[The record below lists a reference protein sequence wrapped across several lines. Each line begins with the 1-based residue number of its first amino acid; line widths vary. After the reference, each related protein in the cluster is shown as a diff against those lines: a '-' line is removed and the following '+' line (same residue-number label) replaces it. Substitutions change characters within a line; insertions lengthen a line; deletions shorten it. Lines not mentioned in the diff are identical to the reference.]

1 MAANLPDTPLDAKRI
16 AVLMTDGFEQV
27 EFTGPR
33 DFLQEHGAVITIV
46 SPKAK
51 GKQVVGMHHKDE
63 GDSFDI
69 DLTVADAQA
78 RDYDALLLPGGV
90 ANPDNLRSSP
100 ESIAFI
106 KAFGDGDKP
115 IAAICHGPWPLI
127 DAGIAESKHMTSW
140 PTLQIDLVN
149 AGAEWTDDEVV
160 VDGKLITSR
169 KPDDIPA
176 FNEAIMKQLMV
187 LQEAGTDPGPT
198 S

>member
-69 DLTVADAQA
+69 DLTVAEAQA

-90 ANPDNLRSSP
+90 ANPDELRIDPVSV
-100 ESIAFI
+100 AFV
-106 KAFGDGDKP
+106 KEFADAGKP
-115 IAAICHGPWPLI
+115 IAAICHGPWTLI
-127 DAGIAESKHMTSW
+127 DAQAVSGKQMTSW
-140 PTLQIDLVN
+140 PSLQADLRN
-149 AGAEWTDDEVV
+149 AGAVWRDEEVV
-160 VDGKLITSR
+160 VDGNLVTSR

-176 FNEAIMKQLMV
+176 FNQAFLAVLMK
-187 LQEAGTDPGPT
+187 AKAARA

>member
-69 DLTVADAQA
+69 VLSVAEAQA

-90 ANPDNLRSSP
+90 ANPDELRIDPASV
-100 ESIAFI
+100 AFV
-106 KAFGDGDKP
+106 KEFADAGKP
-115 IAAICHGPWPLI
+115 IAAICHGPWTLI
-127 DAGIAESKHMTSW
+127 DAQAVSGKQMTSW
-140 PTLQIDLVN
+140 PSLQADLRN
-149 AGAEWTDDEVV
+149 AGAVWRDEEVV
-160 VDGKLITSR
+160 VDGNLVTSR

-176 FNEAIMKQLMV
+176 FNQAFLAVLMK
-187 LQEAGTDPGPT
+187 AKAARA

>member
-69 DLTVADAQA
+69 DLTVAEAQA

-90 ANPDNLRSSP
+90 ANPDELRIDPASV
-100 ESIAFI
+100 AFV
-106 KAFGDGDKP
+106 KEFAAAGKP
-115 IAAICHGPWPLI
+115 IAAICHGPWTLI
-127 DAGIAESKHMTSW
+127 DAEAVKGKQMTSW
-140 PTLQIDLVN
+140 PSLQADLRN
-149 AGAEWTDDEVV
+149 AGAVWRDEKVV
-160 VDGKLITSR
+160 VDGNLVTSR

-176 FNEAIMKQLMV
+176 FNEAFLAV
-187 LQEAGTDPGPT
+187 LTQARAART

>member
-69 DLTVADAQA
+69 DLTVAEAQA

-90 ANPDNLRSSP
+90 ANPDELRIDPASV
-100 ESIAFI
+100 AFV
-106 KAFGDGDKP
+106 KEFAVAGKP
-115 IAAICHGPWPLI
+115 IAAICHGPWTLI
-127 DAGIAESKHMTSW
+127 DAQAVSGKQMTSW
-140 PTLQIDLVN
+140 PSLQADLRN
-149 AGAEWTDDEVV
+149 AGAVWRDEEVV
-160 VDGKLITSR
+160 VDGNLVTSR

-176 FNEAIMKQLMV
+176 FNEAFLAVLMK
-187 LQEAGTDPGPT
+187 AKAARA

>member
-51 GKQVVGMHHKDE
+51 GKQVVGMHHKDV

-69 DLTVADAQA
+69 DLTVAEAQA

-90 ANPDNLRSSP
+90 ANPDELRIDPVSV
-100 ESIAFI
+100 AFV
-106 KAFGDGDKP
+106 KEFADAGKP
-115 IAAICHGPWPLI
+115 IAAICHGPWTLI
-127 DAGIAESKHMTSW
+127 DAEAVKGKQMTSW
-140 PTLQIDLVN
+140 PSLQADLRN
-149 AGAEWTDDEVV
+149 AGAVWRDEKVV
-160 VDGKLITSR
+160 VDGNLVTSR

-176 FNEAIMKQLMV
+176 FNEAFLTV
-187 LQEAGTDPGPT
+187 LTQARAART

>member
-51 GKQVVGMHHKDE
+51 GKQVVGMHHKDV

-69 DLTVADAQA
+69 DLTVAEAQA

-90 ANPDNLRSSP
+90 ANPDELRIDPVSV
-100 ESIAFI
+100 AFV
-106 KAFGDGDKP
+106 KEFAEAGKP
-115 IAAICHGPWPLI
+115 IAAICHGPWTLI
-127 DAGIAESKHMTSW
+127 DAQAVSGKQMTSW
-140 PTLQIDLVN
+140 PSLQADLRN
-149 AGAEWTDDEVV
+149 AGAVWRDEEVV
-160 VDGKLITSR
+160 VDGNLVTSR

-176 FNEAIMKQLMV
+176 FNQAFLALLMK
-187 LQEAGTDPGPT
+187 AKAARA

>member
-51 GKQVVGMHHKDE
+51 GKQVVGMHHKDV

-69 DLTVADAQA
+69 DLTVAEAQA

-90 ANPDNLRSSP
+90 ANPDELRIDPVSV
-100 ESIAFI
+100 AFV
-106 KAFGDGDKP
+106 KEFADAGKP
-115 IAAICHGPWPLI
+115 IAAICHGPWTLI
-127 DAGIAESKHMTSW
+127 DAQAVSGKQMTSW
-140 PTLQIDLVN
+140 PSLQADLRN
-149 AGAEWTDDEVV
+149 AGAVWRDEEVV
-160 VDGKLITSR
+160 VDGNLVTSR

-176 FNEAIMKQLMV
+176 FNQAFLALLMK
-187 LQEAGTDPGPT
+187 AKAARA

>member
-69 DLTVADAQA
+69 DLTVAEAQA

-90 ANPDNLRSSP
+90 ANPDELRIDPVSV
-100 ESIAFI
+100 AFV
-106 KAFGDGDKP
+106 KEFADAGKP
-115 IAAICHGPWPLI
+115 IAAICHGPWTLI
-127 DAGIAESKHMTSW
+127 DAQAVSGKQMTSW
-140 PTLQIDLVN
+140 PSLQADLRN
-149 AGAEWTDDEVV
+149 AGAVWRDEEVV
-160 VDGKLITSR
+160 VDGNLVTSR

-176 FNEAIMKQLMV
+176 FNEAFLAVLMK
-187 LQEAGTDPGPT
+187 AKAARA